1 MTKELLDI
9 SSKKAVA
16 ETPALIVDGG
26 SAAQFAYDEFIYAR
40 IRNRYTRRNYRHA
53 AERFLS
59 WCGERG
65 LSLNSI
71 SPRHVGEYIDGL
83 TYAPATKKLHL
94 AAIRH
99 LFDEL
104 VNRHVVVLNPAASV
118 RGMRYQVVEGK
129 TPEITTQQA
138 RQLLKSIDISTPIG
152 LRDRAV
158 IGILIY
164 TAARI
169 GAVAKLQWRN
179 LSLRGTQYVFRF
191 EEKNGK
197 SREIPVRHDLVE
209 FLLSY
214 QTIVAAELRTSNC
227 PIFVTFFGRTGRPTG
242 NPMTANDMSRMI
254 DRRLKGAGL
263 PSHLSAHSFRV
274 ATITN
279 LLEQGVS
286 LSDVQRLAG
295 HSDPRTTRLYDRR
308 SQMITRN
315 LVERISI

>member
-1 MTKELLDI
+1 MSKELLDI
-9 SSKKAVA
+9 SSTGVGSEA
-16 ETPALIVDGG
+16 PALIADAGT
-26 SAAQFAYDEFIYAR
+26 AARFAYEEFIYAR
-40 IRNRYTRRNYRHA
+40 IRNEYTRRNYRLA
-53 AERFLS
+53 TSRFLS
-59 WCGERG
+59 WCKGLGLKLER
-65 LSLNSI
+65 I

-83 TYAPATKKLHL
+83 AFAPATKKLHL

-138 RQLLKSIDISTPIG
+138 RKLLKSIDISTPIG

-197 SREIPVRHDLVE
+197 SREIPVRHDLHE
-209 FLLSY
+209 LLLSY
-214 QTIVAAELRTSNC
+214 QTIVAAEFRTSDC
-227 PIFVTFFGRTGRPTG
+227 PIFITMFGRTGRPTG

-254 DRRLKGAGL
+254 DRRLKRAGL

-308 SQMITRN
+308 SQKITRN